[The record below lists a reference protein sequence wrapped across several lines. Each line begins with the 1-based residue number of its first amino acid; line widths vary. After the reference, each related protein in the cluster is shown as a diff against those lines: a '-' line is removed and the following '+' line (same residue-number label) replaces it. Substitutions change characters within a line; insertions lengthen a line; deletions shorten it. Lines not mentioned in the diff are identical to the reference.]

1 MSQQEVSNHI
11 RTAEYLKNFN
21 RQITLE
27 KLVNNKHPLI
37 IDVGANI
44 GQSVDEFKKI
54 WPDSKIHCFEPQD
67 ECLKQLESTAFK
79 YENVFVNNY
88 AAGSEK
94 KDQIFYSHDISSGTS
109 GFNKV
114 NFSSKDSIDLSK
126 VSSKDRDSFELKY
139 NHERVVK
146 VDRLDNYLSN
156 NSINNIDLLKI
167 DTQGFEPEVIEGL
180 GDSISDVKVLITE
193 LMFYDYYDRSLS
205 FYDIEKILIPK
216 GFKLFDISHISK
228 NPMNG
233 RTDWVDVIYKNYLI

>member
-1 MSQQEVSNHI
+1 MSLQTNTI

-44 GQSVDEFKKI
+44 GQSVDEFKKF
-54 WPDSKIHCFEPQD
+54 WPNSKIHCFEPQAK
-67 ECLKQLESTAFK
+67 CLEKLESTASK
-79 YENVFVNNY
+79 YDDVFVNNY
-88 AAGSEK
+88 AVGSEK
-94 KDQIFYSHDISSGTS
+94 KDQIFYSHDISLGLS

-126 VSSKDRDSFELKY
+126 VSSKDRDCFESKY
-139 NHERVVK
+139 NHESVVK

-156 NSINNIDLLKI
+156 NSIDNVDLLKI
-167 DTQGFEPEVIEGL
+167 DTQGYEPEVIEGL
-180 GDSISDVKVLITE
+180 GDSINNIKVIVTE
-193 LMFYDYYDRSLS
+193 LMFYDFYDRSLS
-205 FYDIEKILIPK
+205 FYDIEKILLPK

>member
-1 MSQQEVSNHI
+1 MSLQTNTI

>member
-1 MSQQEVSNHI
+1 MYKGNIE
-11 RTAEYLKNFN
+11 RTAEHSKNFSY
-21 RQITLE
+21 QKTLE

-44 GQSVDEFKKI
+44 GQSIYEFKKI
-54 WPDSKIHCFEPQD
+54 WPNSKIHSFEPQD
-67 ECLKQLESTAFK
+67 DCLDQLESIALK
-79 YENVFVNNY
+79 YDDVFVNNY
-88 AAGSEK
+88 ALGSEK
-94 KDQIFYSHDISSGTS
+94 KDQIFYSHDIHSGLS

-126 VSSKDRDSFELKY
+126 VSSKDRDCFESKY
-139 NHERVVK
+139 NHESVVK

-156 NSINNIDLLKI
+156 NSIDSVDLLKI
-167 DTQGFEPEVIEGL
+167 DTQGYEPEVIEGL
-180 GDSISDVKVLITE
+180 GDSINNIKVIVTE

-205 FYDIEKILIPK
+205 FYDIEKILLPK

>member
-44 GQSVDEFKKI
+44 GQSVDEFKKF
-54 WPDSKIHCFEPQD
+54 WPNSKIHCFEPQAK
-67 ECLKQLESTAFK
+67 CLEKLESTASK
-79 YENVFVNNY
+79 YDDVFVNNY
-88 AAGSEK
+88 AVGSEK
-94 KDQIFYSHDISSGTS
+94 KDQIFYSHDISLGLS

-126 VSSKDRDSFELKY
+126 ISSKDRDSFESKY
-139 NHERVVK
+139 NHESVVK

-156 NSINNIDLLKI
+156 NSIDNVDLLKI
-167 DTQGFEPEVIEGL
+167 DTQGYEPEVIEGL
-180 GDSISDVKVLITE
+180 GDSINNIKVIVTE

-205 FYDIEKILIPK
+205 FYDIEKILLPK

-233 RTDWVDVIYKNYLI
+233 RTDWVDVIYKKNI